1 MMTGILIGIH
11 TIISILLIAVILM
24 QAGQGGGLAGGLS
37 AGMGNSIFGG
47 RAAATALS
55 KITTW
60 FAIAFMTFGILISL
74 ISFPETIDSESIL
87 KREADQRLLDL
98 SVPDIQ
104 QNLDIE

>member
-47 RAAATALS
+47 RGAATCSGPTEGTLDPGVRHADS
-55 KITTW
+55 ARTTHLQTTS
-60 FAIAFMTFGILISL
+60 A
-74 ISFPETIDSESIL
+74 
-87 KREADQRLLDL
+87 
-98 SVPDIQ
+98 V
-104 QNLDIE
+104 

>member
-1 MMTGILIGIH
+1 MTGILICIH

-37 AGMGNSIFGG
+37 AGMGNSIFCG
-47 RAAATALS
+47 RVAATALG
-55 KITTW
+55 KITTG
-60 FAIAFMTFGILISL
+60 FAIAVMAFGVLISL
-74 ISFPETIDSESIL
+74 MSTPETIDSEAIL
-87 KREADQRLLDL
+87 KREADQRLIEL

>member
-1 MMTGILIGIH
+1 MTGILIVIH

-37 AGMGNSIFGG
+37 AGMGNSIFWWSCSGNCIKQNYN
-47 RAAATALS
+47 LV
-55 KITTW
+55 
-60 FAIAFMTFGILISL
+60 AIAFMTLGILISL
-74 ISFPETIDSESIL
+74 TSAPETIDSQSIL

>member
-1 MMTGILIGIH
+1 MISVLIVIH

-55 KITTW
+55 RITTW
-60 FAIAFMTFGILISL
+60 FAIAFMALGVLISL
-74 ISFPETIDSESIL
+74 FSSPNVVENESIL
-87 KREADQRLLDL
+87 KREADERLLDL
-98 SVPDIQ
+98 SAPDIQ
-104 QNLDIE
+104 QNLEIE

>member
-47 RAAATALS
+47 RGAATALS

-60 FAIAFMTFGILISL
+60 FAIA
-74 ISFPETIDSESIL
+74 
-87 KREADQRLLDL
+87 
-98 SVPDIQ
+98 SVSYTHLTLPTKA
-104 QNLDIE
+104 